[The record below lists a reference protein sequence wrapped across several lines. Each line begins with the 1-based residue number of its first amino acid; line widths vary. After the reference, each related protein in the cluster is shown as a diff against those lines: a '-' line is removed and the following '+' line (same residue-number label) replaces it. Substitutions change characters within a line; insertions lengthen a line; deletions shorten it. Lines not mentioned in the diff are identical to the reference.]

1 MFLIIL
7 LYAIL
12 ASTFIFAKEA
22 LQYAQPCFL
31 IAFRMILAGTILL
44 GYQWV
49 MHRKDF
55 VFKREDYGLFIKV
68 GFFHIFLAF
77 VPEFWALQYVSALKT
92 TIIYSSTPFIAALLA
107 YFLLS
112 ERLSSRKFLGI
123 AIGLGGLTPVLMS
136 QLSDHVSGQSGQIV
150 SDIAHVSLAEIVL
163 FFAVA
168 SSAYAWF
175 LVKKLM
181 HKGYNLGTING
192 VAMFIGGIMSLI
204 TASIFEGFSAPVSNW
219 HMFLFWVGLLIITA
233 NIVVYNFYGFL
244 LKRYSITF
252 LSFAG
257 FLCPCFG
264 TLYDWLF
271 MGGHVTSSYFISL
284 GLITLGLYIF
294 YRDELSQVSS
304 S

>member
-1 MFLIIL
+1 MFLIVL

-22 LQYAQPCFL
+22 VQYARPCFL

-44 GYQWV
+44 GYQWLRY
-49 MHRKDF
+49 RKEF
-55 VFKREDYGLFIKV
+55 VFKREDYRLFIKV
-68 GFFHIFLAF
+68 AFFHIFLSF

-92 TIIYSSTPFIAALLA
+92 TIIYSSTPFIAALLT

-123 AIGLGGLTPVLMS
+123 LIGLGGMVPVLVS
-136 QLSDHVSGQSGQIV
+136 QISG
-150 SDIAHVSLAEIVL
+150 DLDFAHISLAEIVL
-163 FFAVA
+163 FGAVA

-181 HKGYNLGTING
+181 HKGYHLGMING
-192 VAMFIGGIMSLI
+192 VSMLLGGFMSLI
-204 TASIFEGFSAPVSNW
+204 TAGVFEGFSAPVNNW
-219 HMFLFWVGLLIITA
+219 PMFLCWVGLLIIAA
-233 NIVVYNFYGFL
+233 NIIVYNFYGWL

-271 MGGHVTSSYFISL
+271 MGGVISWHYFASL

-294 YRDELSQVSS
+294 YRDELSQLSS